1 MARQINIDDT
11 ISKNIT
17 FFDSDNSTYDRISDY
32 YPISGG
38 LGGADDGNYAYFY
51 LNTGSGAQTW
61 VYYGFDFSDIPAG
74 ATITS
79 VSCRAKGYINTTSTN
94 RVTTRTIAA
103 YTGTTQKGNT
113 ATISNSTNVITL
125 SVGSW
130 TRAEL
135 QNAKIGI
142 HAVRGNSN
150 TTSDYH
156 VRFYGATMTVNY
168 SVSGT
173 AYTITASSSVAS
185 TTVTPDS
192 QELING
198 QEAIVR
204 IDTPNVD
211 DIVVTDNG
219 IEVNDLLEQ
228 HQVPTGGTIS
238 AVPVSY
244 TTSGSISG
252 TRYRDTVGCGVNNP
266 SSQTGNDY
274 AGSSGSTATIYYH
287 FNFDDIPDEATITS
301 MTVRAYGHL
310 ESTSNSS
317 EVARLNTYYGTTA
330 KGTVTEYTSTSNQTK
345 TIPAGNWTVAQL
357 KDDARV
363 GFTIGY
369 YGGLTTGITWEVTY
383 TVPSTGNDYY
393 YTYSMP
399 NLSADHVILI
409 EEAGVYIPPEEDP
422 EETYWPITISSI
434 NASTNPANGTTR
446 VVEGTNHT
454 ITITPSD
461 PQLTLA
467 LDNGVDITSQL
478 QGGVPN
484 NTYTVDTQVSGASYG
499 FTLNSSTGY
508 YKSTNDGVGSSASVA
523 RVTFDLES
531 DVLVTIQ
538 YINQGESQADY
549 GMFGKID
556 TTVSTTGNTYE
567 NSSASPDDPQNYY
580 YMCAASS
587 DSSTSTK
594 TLTYEIPMGQHYI
607 DIKYAKDQASDSGL
621 DSLQWKILSIEATS
635 AGGDYTYTLTNVTQK
650 HSLIFVFGDVTFWY
664 VTSTGTS
671 GMRLFPDGQQVK
683 LDGDSYLLNI
693 VPDNV
698 SSAIT
703 ITDNG
708 NNVTSQL
715 ERETGVD
722 KNNNPVVSYKYRL
735 NNISANHTLNITAGD
750 ATIQLYIKENDT
762 WRMYSKVYKKI
773 NGSWVEQS
781 DLSSVFSTTANYV
794 KQS

>member
-1 MARQINIDDT
+1 
-11 ISKNIT
+11 
-17 FFDSDNSTYDRISDY
+17 
-32 YPISGG
+32 
-38 LGGADDGNYAYFY
+38 
-51 LNTGSGAQTW
+51 
-61 VYYGFDFSDIPAG
+61 
-74 ATITS
+74 
-79 VSCRAKGYINTTSTN
+79 
-94 RVTTRTIAA
+94 
-103 YTGTTQKGNT
+103 
-113 ATISNSTNVITL
+113 
-125 SVGSW
+125 
-130 TRAEL
+130 
-135 QNAKIGI
+135 
-142 HAVRGNSN
+142 
-150 TTSDYH
+150 
-156 VRFYGATMTVNY
+156 MTVNY
-168 SVSGT
+168 SVLGT

-192 QELING
+192 QELMNG
-198 QEAIVR
+198 EEAIVR

-211 DIVVTDNG
+211 DIIVTDNG
-219 IEVNDLLEQ
+219 AEVNDLLEQ

-238 AVPVSY
+238 AVPASY

-252 TRYRDTVGCGVNNP
+252 TRYRDTVGHGVDNP

-274 AGSSGSTATIYYH
+274 CGSSGSTATIYYH

-310 ESTSNSS
+310 ENTSQSR

-330 KGTVTEYTSTSNQTK
+330 KGTVTEYTSSSSQIK

-383 TVPSTGNDYY
+383 TVPSAGNDYY

-434 NASTNPANGTTR
+434 NASTNPANGTVR
-446 VVEGTNHT
+446 VVEGTNQT
-454 ITITPSD
+454 ITITPTD

-478 QGGVPN
+478 QGGTPN

-508 YKSTNDGVGSSASVA
+508 YKSTNGGVGSSASVA

-556 TTVSTTGNTYE
+556 TTVSTTGNTYTD
-567 NSSASPDDPQNYY
+567 SSASPDDSQNYY

-587 DSSTSTK
+587 DSSTSAK
-594 TLTYEIPMGQHYI
+594 TLTYEIPMGEHYI

-621 DSLQWKILSIEATS
+621 DSLQWKILSVEATS

-650 HSLIFVFGDVTFWY
+650 HSLIFVFGDVDFWY
-664 VTSTGTS
+664 ITSSGTS

-683 LDGDSYLLNI
+683 LDGDGYVLNI

-698 SSAIT
+698 SSTIT

-708 NNVTSQL
+708 NNVTSSL

-722 KNNNPVVSYKYRL
+722 KNNNPVVSYKYKL
-735 NNISANHTLNITAGD
+735 SNITANHTINVTAGD
-750 ATIQLYIKENDT
+750 ATIQLYVKENGT
-762 WRMYSKVYKKI
+762 
-773 NGSWVEQS
+773 
-781 DLSSVFSTTANYV
+781 
-794 KQS
+794 